1 MFTAYLL
8 LCSDGT
14 YHSGVTK
21 NLEARLAYHEQ
32 GKNPDVYTFVRRPLK
47 LVFQKSFHEIPA
59 VIAFEGDLQHK
70 STAEIEQIVNG
81 ELQLEVET
89 KSEVQESSEDDS
101 VIIIPS
107 SYLGNLQYFSNLIE
121 HNELILD
128 INERFQ
134 KQSYRSRCSIYSANG
149 VQNLIVPVIRPNGKE
164 SLMSAIRISYAEDW
178 QKDHIKAIESA
189 YRRAPFYEFY
199 AEELFAIIQKKH
211 ERLVDLNK
219 ELTVYLLN
227 CFGIKSAI
235 SFSDT
240 DEESSIPLK
249 NVMNPKLRSEFK
261 VSAYQQALNT
271 DDFEDNLSLI
281 DLLFNVGKEG
291 VSRL

>member
-8 LCSDGT
+8 VCSDGT

-47 LVFQKSFHEIPA
+47 LVFQKSFDEIRA
-59 VIAFEGDLQHK
+59 AIAFEGELQHK

-101 VIIIPS
+101 AIIIPS